1 MIAKRPNLPRVAIQ
15 SIGGGLLLMALF
27 TMMWTG
33 IAQSGLE
40 GHDHHIILIIFSLI
54 SLLFVINGIVI
65 ITAARKFAKYTNDDD
80 KAEGKNMMK
89 WFGIVFGIEGTA
101 IPIAYLILVLLGKS
115 QLM

>member
-1 MIAKRPNLPRVAIQ
+1 
-15 SIGGGLLLMALF
+15 MALF